1 MMDRVIVQGTEYYVT
16 TLNGQRVMV
25 EVCPAESSGTSTAF
39 TPPFVSGKGRRNR
52 YHRSGNIPRERTGW
66 KFETKEEA

>member
-1 MMDRVIVQGTEYYVT
+1 MDRVIVQGTEYYVT

-25 EVCPAESSGTSTAF
+25 EVCPEGSSGTSTS
-39 TPPFVSGKGRRNR
+39 FVSGKGRRNR

>member
-25 EVCPAESSGTSTAF
+25 EVCPVQSSGTRTAY
-39 TPPFVSGKGRRNR
+39 VSGKGRRNR
-52 YHRSGNIPRERTGW
+52 YHRSGNIPRERAGW
-66 KFETKEEA
+66 RLTTKEEHA